1 MKNKKQS
8 VLIELTAELAEAAKV
23 YYTGKGELMDNY
35 SYDAKYDELLSLE
48 EELGFFFPESPTR
61 YVGYEVSDGAI
72 KAVHEFTALS
82 LGKTKNREELVDWLG
97 DHSGVLSWKLDGLTC
112 QLTYDDGKLVTA
124 ATRGN
129 GEIGEDITKNAKH
142 FIGVPQEVLTKEH
155 LVVRGEAFM
164 EYAEFERVNSFYGG
178 KYDNPR
184 NLASSVVRARD
195 ERVPA
200 SCKIHFMAFELVY
213 PKQDYSAVMDS
224 LWQLQVLGFDVVP
237 HSVVSATSIVSTIAD
252 YESALGH
259 EAGSVPFPTDGL
271 VLTYNDIA
279 YGQSLGVRGKSPRHS
294 IAFKWADESV
304 RTTLRDIE
312 WSCSRTGLINPVAV
326 FDPVEIDGAT
336 ITRASTHNISY
347 MAQKRLSIGSEIGVY
362 RANMV
367 IPQIADCDSDCFD
380 IPVPDTCPV
389 CGGPTE
395 RRWNE
400 DGSSEFLYCANKNCG
415 AKMVGKFERLCCRDA
430 LNIEGLSTKTI
441 ETFCARGWL
450 VNYADLYRLPY
461 EEIARLEGFGEV
473 SASNIRE
480 AVEKSRHTT
489 TKRLLYGL
497 GIPYVGRDVAG
508 VLSDFCGG
516 EWAALWPFFTD
527 GRSSMTFLEG
537 IGPKIGE
544 SIRCFFDDEINV
556 RQVEKLAEEL
566 VIEVSPGFVGH
577 ESLSGLTFVITGK
590 LTQFKNRDE
599 LVGLINKWGGKVAGS
614 VSKNTTAL
622 INNDVSSTTGKNK
635 KAKELG
641 VVILSE
647 QDLISRYPFLR
658 GL

>member
-1 MKNKKQS
+1 MSKQER
-8 VLIELTAELAEAAKV
+8 LAELTNELARAAKA

-35 SYDAKYDELLSLE
+35 EYDAKYDELLALE

-61 YVGYEVSDGAI
+61 YVGYEISDGAI
-72 KAVHEFTALS
+72 KVEHEFPALS
-82 LGKTKNREELVDWLG
+82 LGKTKNREELADWLG
-97 DHSGVLSWKLDGLTC
+97 DNSGVLSWKLDGLTC

-129 GEIGEDITKNAKH
+129 GEIGENITKNAKH
-142 FIGVPQEVLTKEH
+142 FIGVPQEVPTKEH

-164 EYAEFERVNSFYGG
+164 QYAEFERVNSFYGG
-178 KYDNPR
+178 KYNNPR

-200 SCKIHFMAFELVY
+200 SCKIHFMAFEIVY
-213 PKQDYSAVMDS
+213 PKQDFSTVMDA

-237 HSVVSATSIVSTIAD
+237 HSVVSATSVISTLGA
-252 YESALGH
+252 YEAALEH
-259 EAGSVPFPTDGL
+259 EAGRVPFPTDGL
-271 VLTYNDIA
+271 VLTYNDTA

-304 RTTLRDIE
+304 RTTLRDVE
-312 WSCSRTGLINPVAV
+312 WSCSRTGLINPVAI

-336 ITRASTHNISY
+336 ITRASAHNISY
-347 MAQKRLSIGSEIGVY
+347 MVQKRLSIGSEIGVY

-367 IPQIADCDSDCFD
+367 IPQIADCDSDRFD
-380 IPVPDTCPV
+380 IPIPDTCPV

-400 DGSSEFLYCANKNCG
+400 DGSSEFLYCTNTNCG

-441 ETFCARGWL
+441 EAFCARGWL
-450 VNYADLYRLPY
+450 VNYADLYHLPY

-497 GIPYVGRDVAG
+497 GIPYIGRDVAG

-516 EWAALWPFFTD
+516 EWVALWPFFTD
-527 GRSSMTFLEG
+527 GRSDMTFLEG

-544 SIRCFFDDEINV
+544 SIRRFFDSETNV
-556 RQVEKLAEEL
+556 RQAERLVEEL
-566 VIEVSPGFVGH
+566 VVEVSPGFVGS
-577 ESLSGLTFVITGK
+577 ESLSGLTFVVTGK
-590 LTQFKNRDE
+590 LTQFKNRNE

-622 INNDVSSTTGKNK
+622 INNDAGSSSGKNK

-647 QDLISRYPFLR
+647 QDLISQYPFLR
-658 GL
+658 GS